1 MTPGWL
7 SLAGRDLKAAW
18 SQTLNDIAAVG
29 ERFLDALAGGPA
41 VSEELADMAPWEC
54 SPGRIVPLAAE
65 VQALDADV
73 LHHGCWTLHYCAV
86 NNTVTV
92 VPLSGFTCPI
102 CDSSPADSPA
112 GDRPAA
118 VSDGI
123 PTTAPAAGHPN
134 PLRDMAD
141 ADTRIGKRLS
151 RLCQLD
157 RLKRS

>member
-1 MTPGWL
+1 MIPAPLT
-7 SLAGRDLKAAW
+7 
-18 SQTLNDIAAVG
+18 AAV
-29 ERFLDALAGGPA
+29 RALAGAASEILDRLAGAPA
-41 VSEELADMAPWEC
+41 VSEELADMVSWKF
-54 SPGRIVPLAAE
+54 SPGRIVPLADE

-92 VPLSGFTCPI
+92 VPLSGFTCPF

-134 PLRDMAD
+134 PLLDAAD
-141 ADTRIGKRLS
+141 ADTRISKRLS